1 MILTKTHS
9 ELLYKVVKQK
19 CKHKTPSLDQHQMDS
34 LCNMIN
40 VMNSVELDQTE
51 LGGVHLIRYKKLN
64 YIKEAFVPT
73 TISFSGT
80 RKGADFKSKKYQEY
94 CPVEAGFM
102 TLQQAKELNIKVKGD
117 IDPAKG
123 SEPFLQVINPSM
135 SHTEKGSFAPFLTPQ
150 DFEIIQGLLLA
161 NMKKD
166 TTESNFSYYEEKL
179 GSFTEYADKMT
190 TSSHHCKPSVSTK
203 YFPVLSSSNFYLNS
217 QYVQDVEEMLED
229 WFRACLDAALTGS
242 QQQ

>member
-9 ELLYKVVKQK
+9 KILFKVVIQK
-19 CKHKTPSLDQHQMDS
+19 CKHKSTSLDQHQFDS

-40 VMNSVELDQTE
+40 VLNTVELDQTE
-51 LGGVHLIRYKKLN
+51 IGGVHLIRYKKLN

-80 RKGADFKSKKYQEY
+80 RKGADFKSKKYKEY

-102 TLQQAKELNIKVKGD
+102 TKEQAKKLNIKVKGD
-117 IDPAKG
+117 ENPSEG
-123 SEPFLQVINPSM
+123 SKSFLEAINPSM
-135 SHTEKGSFAPFLTPQ
+135 SHTKRENFAPFLTPQ

-166 TTESNFSYYEEKL
+166 TAESQFSDYEEKL
-179 GSFTEYADKMT
+179 GSFTDYADKMT
-190 TSSHHCKPSVSTK
+190 TSSDYCKPSATK
-203 YFPVLSSSNFYLNS
+203 YFPVLSDNNFYLDS